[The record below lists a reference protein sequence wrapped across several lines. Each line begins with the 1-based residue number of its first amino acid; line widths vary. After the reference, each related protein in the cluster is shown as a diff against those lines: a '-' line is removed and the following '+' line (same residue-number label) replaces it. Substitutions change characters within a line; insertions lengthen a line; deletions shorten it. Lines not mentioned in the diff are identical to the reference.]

1 MTAEGKRMRKARPKI
16 MSRDGR
22 LCGVHLGGCGQPII
36 KSGEITVDH
45 IVPQALFKAIAPTP
59 SEFRREH
66 NYQPMHGECNERKA
80 NLIEGRELSEFEK
93 AVSTGSNNTSD
104 DWPRFLCKCH
114 YLQIL
119 DGNMCVC
126 TLGVVGVGEH
136 ILYEGIV
143 KNYDGV
149 RQDAIMVIG
158 SWDEGGV
165 KRAGFDRMNKSSR
178 GFLLPSFSSQR
189 VAGFNISER
198 SRVGLPVPERIY
210 VDEIGYVTP
219 LIS

>member
-1 MTAEGKRMRKARPKI
+1 MTAEGKRMKKAKPKI
-16 MSRDGR
+16 MSRDAG
-22 LCGVHLGGCGQPII
+22 LCGVHLGGCGQPIT
-36 KSGEITVDH
+36 KSGETTVDH

-59 SEFRREH
+59 SEFRREN
-66 NYQPMHGECNERKA
+66 NYQPMHKECNESKA
-80 NLIEGRELSEFEK
+80 NLIEGRELGEFEK
-93 AVSTGSNNTSD
+93 AIATGSNNTPD
-104 DWPRFLCKCH
+104 DWPRFHCKCH

-126 TLGVVGVGEH
+126 TQGIVSVGEYK
-136 ILYEGIV
+136 LREGVV

-149 RQDAIMVIG
+149 RQDAIMVTG
-158 SWDEGGV
+158 FWVEGGV
-165 KRAGFDRMNKSSR
+165 KRAGFDRRYKSPK

-210 VDEIGYVTP
+210 VDDRGYVTP